1 VLLKQAFYEM
11 QTKKR
16 FESAEKLDS
25 EESQITTWLGTEL
38 PPVHI
43 YRAPFETEDRDII
56 ESDFSPEAWSELK
69 SIAKEKKMRKM
80 LEALKTAVDDTRS
93 PLESVR
99 RAWFERRVAEFDP
112 NEHPDEIPHQFVEAS
127 CNILVTFVPC
137 SLLRRV

>member
-1 VLLKQAFYEM
+1 MVGELSPLSEERRAFYKQWSRDEQVLLKQAFYEM

-69 SIAKEKKMRKM
+69 SIAKEKKCERCWK
-80 LEALKTAVDDTRS
+80 
-93 PLESVR
+93 PLR
-99 RAWFERRVAEFDP
+99 QRWMT
-112 NEHPDEIPHQFVEAS
+112 
-127 CNILVTFVPC
+127 LV
-137 SLLRRV
+137 LL